1 MSVAVIT
8 LSPDGG
14 RVARRIHAELDSD
27 LFVPSTLDVP
37 EAEKFSDGIGAL
49 TSRTFLKYRNLIYI
63 MPLGVAVRSI
73 APHIKDKHTDPA
85 VVVVDVSGR
94 YVISLLSAHEGGANA
109 LAQKISNILKTD
121 AVITTSTEAVKDL
134 IVGVGCRKGA
144 DAETIAGAVRKT
156 LEVNNLSLDR
166 VRFLATADI
175 KAKEEGLLKSLE
187 FLGIPLKVVSSGE
200 IKTCA
205 KEYNKSDFVAE
216 KVGLGGVAAPAALLA
231 GRKTKLLIEKT
242 KYPGVTVAVA
252 QENFTW

>member
-1 MSVAVIT
+1 MALIT
-8 LSPDGG
+8 LSPDGI
-14 RVARRIHAELDSD
+14 RVAERIHAELDGD
-27 LFVPSTLDVP
+27 LFVASALNVP

-49 TSRTFLKYRNLIYI
+49 TSRIFTKYRNLVYI
-63 MPLGVAVRSI
+63 MPVGVAVRSI

-94 YVISLLSAHEGGANA
+94 YVISLLSAHEGGANL
-109 LAQKISNILKTD
+109 LAHSISNILKTD
-121 AVITTSTEAVKDL
+121 AVITTSSEAVKDL

-144 DAETIAGAVRKT
+144 DSETVTGAVRKT
-156 LEVNNLSLDR
+156 LQINNLSLDR
-166 VRFLATADI
+166 VRLLATADI
-175 KAKEEGLLKSLE
+175 KSKEEGLIKSSEL
-187 FLGIPLKVVSSGE
+187 LGIPLKVVSSDE

-205 KEYNKSDFVAE
+205 KEYNRSDFVEE

-252 QENFTW
+252 RENFTW